1 MEKYMIIGLIIL
13 IIGHWFWAIIDL
25 TKSIFKKN
33 YLKIIWF
40 LIVLLFPIL
49 GSILYFQ
56 MKNRMVNKRRRKFQ
70 PNFNKSR
77 II

>member
-1 MEKYMIIGLIIL
+1 MIIGLIIL

>member
-1 MEKYMIIGLIIL
+1 MIIGLIVL
-13 IIGHWFWAIIDL
+13 AIGHWFWAIIDL
-25 TKSIFKKN
+25 TKSIFIKT

-49 GSILYFQ
+49 GSIFYFQ
-56 MKNRMVNKRRRKFQ
+56 MKNRMFNKRRRKFQ

-77 II
+77 IIKD

>member
-1 MEKYMIIGLIIL
+1 
-13 IIGHWFWAIIDL
+13 
-25 TKSIFKKN
+25 
-33 YLKIIWF
+33 

-49 GSILYFQ
+49 GSIFYFQ
-56 MKNRMVNKRRRKFQ
+56 MKNRMINKKRRKFQ